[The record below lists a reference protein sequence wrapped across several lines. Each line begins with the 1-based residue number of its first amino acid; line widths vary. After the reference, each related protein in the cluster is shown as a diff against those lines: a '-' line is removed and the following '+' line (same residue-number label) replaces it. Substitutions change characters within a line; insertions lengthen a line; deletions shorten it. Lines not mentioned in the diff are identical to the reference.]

1 MPVLQEVIER
11 IPALIF
17 SGFMRQ
23 PDELTLWPETNNR
36 FLSNLILDTWDEVV
50 KDRVRKMAK
59 HGEVLSHQTPS
70 GRPHRAEAR
79 MASTPDPINY
89 VLI

>member
-59 HGEVLSHQTPS
+59 HGEVLSHQFVTS
-70 GRPHRAEAR
+70 NSERTAA
-79 MASTPDPINY
+79 
-89 VLI
+89 